1 MKKIIVI
8 LMLTGSFYA
17 QDDIILKSAGTDASK
32 GIVFQNSDA
41 DTLMDINGD
50 GLISISGSLT
60 VKGPLTLGNLL
71 FPNSDGTN
79 GQVLTTNGSG
89 TISWSTLI
97 GVPSAYTLPSVYGTN
112 GQVMTTNGSGVLSWA
127 TVSGSGG
134 SGASSITGL
143 SDALVEGNSI
153 YLGNVPSASTDDAL
167 LNVAVGTTTLDEV
180 TTGDMNTAV
189 GASALS
195 KNTTGYH
202 NTGLGTGALNK

>member
-71 FPNSDGTN
+71 FPNSDGTI

-89 TISWSTLI
+89 TISWSTII
-97 GVPSAYTLPSVYGTN
+97 GVPSAYTLPSADGTN
-112 GQVMTTNGSGVLSWA
+112 GQVMTTNGLGVLSWA
-127 TVSGSGG
+127 T
-134 SGASSITGL
+134 L
-143 SDALVEGNSI
+143 S
-153 YLGNVPSASTDDAL
+153 
-167 LNVAVGTTTLDEV
+167 
-180 TTGDMNTAV
+180 
-189 GASALS
+189 LS
-195 KNTTGYH
+195 LIH
-202 NTGLGTGALNK
+202 I